1 MQAADEVAKMQKELA
16 EKTVVVDAKSKECEV
31 NPKPGLLLASYQLL
45 S

>member
-31 NPKPGLLLASYQLL
+31 SPPSQFLLANY
-45 S
+45 